1 MTSCTPQTFMV
12 GNTQPDFEGI
22 RDYLVATD
30 QMEFYT
36 EFANAYDEFGSIAL
50 CSMYAKMCYRSLVMG
65 KNENVRGNRDIAENI
80 AGCFDMGHG
89 AVFEHVSLNFVTVN
103 CSRVFTHELV
113 RHRVGTAFSQT
124 SGRYCTPE
132 NAQMV
137 LPPNLPDN
145 VKGAFLAHL
154 EQTKALIR
162 DARITM
168 KVDDMPMAERKKITS
183 ALRRVMPSGAD
194 NEIGWT
200 VNIRSLRH
208 LLELRT
214 SPHAEWEI
222 RQVFTDVGREIQKRF
237 PMMLTGGLCTFNSED
252 GLDVWTGL
260 KV

>member
-12 GNTQPDFEGI
+12 GCTQPDFEGVQ
-22 RDYLVATD
+22 RYLTATG
-30 QMEFYT
+30 QMEFMSDFV
-36 EFANAYDEFGSIAL
+36 EAYNDHGSVAL

-65 KNENVRGNRDIAENI
+65 KNENVTGNRGIEENI

-132 NAQMV
+132 NAQLV
-137 LPPNLPDN
+137 LPPNLPDR
-145 VKGAFLAHL
+145 VKGAFLSHL
-154 EQTKALIR
+154 ETTKLLIKQSR
-162 DARITM
+162 DIM
-168 KVDDMPMAERKKITS
+168 EVDKMPMKDRKIATS
-183 ALRRVMPSGAD
+183 ALRRIMPSGAD

-222 RQVFTDVGREIQKRF
+222 REVFTDVGRIIKERW
-237 PMMLTGGLCTFNSED
+237 PLMLSGGTCITSGED